1 MELTYLGTN
10 TLLLTKSGSSL
21 LIDPH
26 FTRPGL
32 LSLLGKIRPD
42 PQAVE
47 AGLASIEQLDAVL
60 LTHTHYDH
68 ALDAAEVLHQTGG
81 RFFGSESGA
90 NLIRGYPLNETFY
103 VPVSPMAVYSIG
115 SFQVCFHLSRHITF
129 PPPFGWL
136 LPKSGQITQ
145 PMQPPAWFWEY
156 RCGTVYAI
164 QVDSLL
170 VFGSAGFEPGV
181 YQDVDVECVVM
192 GIGGLDL
199 MPMSYLDR
207 LYQETVLS
215 TDAKQV
221 YLSHWDNF
229 FHPLRQDV
237 HPHILARRSI
247 ERLKT
252 LGARYG
258 QTVSLLNIGE
268 TITNESNLTS
278 LQIGRNKGIEN
289 STKSGDRPSFS
300 TNPNLDNFG

>member
-32 LSLLGKIRPD
+32 LRLLCKIRPD

-68 ALDAAEVLHQTGG
+68 ALDAAEVLHQAGG
-81 RFFGSESGA
+81 HCLSSESGA
-90 NLIRGYPLNETFY
+90 NLIRGHPLDDTFY
-103 VPVSPMAVYSIG
+103 VSVSPKAVYSMG
-115 SFQVCFHLSRHITF
+115 TFQVCFHLSKHIAF

-136 LPKSGQITQ
+136 LSKTGQIPQ
-145 PMQPPAWFWEY
+145 PLQPPSWFWEY
-156 RCGTVYAI
+156 QCGTVYAI
-164 QVDSLL
+164 QVNSML
-170 VFGSAGFEPGV
+170 VFGSAGFDPGA
-181 YQDVDVECVVM
+181 YKDVKVACVVM

-199 MPMSYLDR
+199 MPMAYLDR
-207 LYQETVLS
+207 LYQQTVLS
-215 TDAKQV
+215 TGAKQV

-229 FHPLRQDV
+229 FRPLRQDAR
-237 HPHILARRSI
+237 PHFLARRSI
-247 ERLKT
+247 DRLKR

-258 QTVSLLNIGE
+258 QTVSLLPIGE
-268 TITNESNLTS
+268 TITS
-278 LQIGRNKGIEN
+278 
-289 STKSGDRPSFS
+289 
-300 TNPNLDNFG
+300 

>member
-26 FTRPGL
+26 FTRSSL

-42 PQAVE
+42 PQAVK
-47 AGLASIEQLDAVL
+47 AGLARIEQLDAVL

-68 ALDAAEVLHQTGG
+68 ALDAMEVLHQTGG
-81 RFFGSESGA
+81 RLYASESGA
-90 NLIRGYPLNETFY
+90 NLVRGFSLDETYY
-103 VPVSPMAVYSIG
+103 VPVSPKAVYSIG
-115 SFQVCFHLSRHITF
+115 SFQVCFHLSQHITF

-145 PMQPPAWFWEY
+145 TMQPPVYFWEY
-156 RCGTVYAI
+156 RCGRVYAI

-170 VFGSAGFEPGV
+170 VFGSAGFEPGA
-181 YQDVDVECVVM
+181 YQDVEVECVVM

-199 MPMSYLDR
+199 MPMDYLDR
-207 LYQETVLS
+207 LYQETVLL
-215 TDAKQV
+215 TGVKQV

-229 FHPLRQDV
+229 FRPLCQDAR
-237 HPHILARRSI
+237 PHVLARHSI
-247 ERLKT
+247 DRLKR

-258 QTVSLLNIGE
+258 QTVSKLNIGE
-268 TITNESNLTS
+268 TITSW
-278 LQIGRNKGIEN
+278 
-289 STKSGDRPSFS
+289 
-300 TNPNLDNFG
+300 

>member
-32 LSLLGKIRPD
+32 LGLLGKIRPD

-68 ALDAAEVLHQTGG
+68 ALDAAEVLHQTGS

-90 NLIRGYPLNETFY
+90 NLVRAYVLDETLC
-103 VPVSPMAVYSIG
+103 VPVSPKAVYSIG
-115 SFQVCFHLSRHITF
+115 AFQVCFHLSRHITF

-136 LPKSGQITQ
+136 LPNTGQITQ
-145 PMQPPAWFWEY
+145 AMQPPTWFWEY
-156 RCGTVYAI
+156 RCGSVYAI
-164 QVDSLL
+164 QIDSML
-170 VFGSAGFEPGV
+170 VFGSAGFEPGA
-181 YQDVDVECVVM
+181 YQDVDAECVVM

-199 MPMSYLDR
+199 MPTVYLDQ
-207 LYQETVLS
+207 LYHETVLA
-215 TDAKQV
+215 TGAKQV

-229 FHPLRQDV
+229 FRPLRQDAR
-237 HPHILARRSI
+237 PHILARRSI
-247 ERLKT
+247 DRLKKF
-252 LGARYG
+252 GARYG
-258 QTVSLLNIGE
+258 QTVSQLKIGE
-268 TITNESNLTS
+268 TIINW
-278 LQIGRNKGIEN
+278 
-289 STKSGDRPSFS
+289 
-300 TNPNLDNFG
+300 